1 MIKVDI
7 KNQSQQTFRD
17 EWGVKKRTATVSVLP
32 YQLKIAQ
39 DYSRK
44 NIAHD

>member
-1 MIKVDI
+1 MVLA
-7 KNQSQQTFRD
+7 TYR
-17 EWGVKKRTATVSVLP
+17 KRTATVSVLP